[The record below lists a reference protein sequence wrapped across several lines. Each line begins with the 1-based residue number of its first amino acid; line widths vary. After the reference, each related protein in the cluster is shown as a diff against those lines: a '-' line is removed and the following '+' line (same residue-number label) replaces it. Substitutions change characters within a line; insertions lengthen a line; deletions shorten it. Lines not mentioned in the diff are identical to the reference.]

1 MTAEERALV
10 ERLRAVGGSFD
21 PAWHNAGTVN
31 QAASLIERIAA
42 ERDTAEARAEKA
54 EAERYGWQNDAEDS
68 RLCRDEAEAR
78 VKELEEALRGLLAIA
93 ERNEAGEAVDRA
105 RAALTPAPSPDRQP

>member
-42 ERDTAEARAEKA
+42 ERDTAEAR
-54 EAERYGWQNDAEDS
+54 
-68 RLCRDEAEAR
+68 
-78 VKELEEALRGLLAIA
+78 VKELEEALRAM
-93 ERNEAGEAVDRA
+93 VDSADVRFDLPTLRRA
-105 RAALTPAPSPDRQP
+105 RAALGDDLEASISDTLKRFPKTLARLGSLGDKT